1 MAVGFVLLVWLPESP
16 RWLIAKNKKT
26 QLAKVLDQASRV
38 NKTYLP
44 IDRIIENGEK
54 DDTSSSTDTIAS
66 ATVLDLFWP
75 PTILIRLIVLL
86 TSILIHRNTLT

>member
-1 MAVGFVLLVWLPESP
+1 M
-16 RWLIAKNKKT
+16 IAKNKKA
-26 QLAKVLDQASRV
+26 QLVKVLDQASRV

-54 DDTSSSTDTIAS
+54 EDTSSSTDTIAS

-75 PTILIRLIVLL
+75 PTILIRSLVPSRWSLALPSDHQHIYL
-86 TSILIHRNTLT
+86 TSILT